1 MHLELS
7 SRSSKSNIDTVGPSY
22 MFYMEMA
29 NHVLRGGVVRMAVG
43 VVLVSF
49 GHLLAILLVKLHHTS
64 LPGR

>member
-1 MHLELS
+1 
-7 SRSSKSNIDTVGPSY
+7 